1 MEQPLASLVPLPLF
15 NDTPNA
21 SDDNCVICMQSLGI
35 KQHISLPHCKHTFH
49 SACIL
54 EWFRSGAPRCPLCND
69 TTTQIPRGLG
79 ERYKLVRAFSRR
91 KNAPKVLKSYV
102 NRLRKTEKALVV
114 VRRQLRE
121 LKQKRG
127 IFNEMFKER
136 YKLKQR
142 VRTLRCRE
150 RRYRRLLGSLSIVP
164 LYL

>member
-1 MEQPLASLVPLPLF
+1 MEQPVTPLEPLPIF

-21 SDDNCVICMQSLGI
+21 SDENCAICMQSLHVQ
-35 KQHISLPHCKHTFH
+35 QHISLPHCKHTFH

-91 KNAPKVLKSYV
+91 KNAPTVLKTYV
-102 NRLRKTEKALVV
+102 NRLKKTEKALVG

-121 LKQKRG
+121 LNHRHG

-136 YKLKQR
+136 SKLKQR

-150 RRYRRLLGSLSIVP
+150 RRYRRLLGSLAIVP
-164 LYL
+164 LYI